1 MSYRG
6 VRFSEQAFSI
16 TAAQL
21 NSSLLIMSVIA
32 ILIPAGFHAAFSN
45 LSDKVEGPD
54 VLKMSRGI
62 AVILLIIY
70 GWLPFF
76 TCALFCNLHYSA
88 T

>member
-6 VRFSEQAFSI
+6 ARFSEQAFSI
-16 TAAQL
+16 TTSQL

-32 ILIPAGFHAAFSN
+32 ILIPAGFHAAFSK